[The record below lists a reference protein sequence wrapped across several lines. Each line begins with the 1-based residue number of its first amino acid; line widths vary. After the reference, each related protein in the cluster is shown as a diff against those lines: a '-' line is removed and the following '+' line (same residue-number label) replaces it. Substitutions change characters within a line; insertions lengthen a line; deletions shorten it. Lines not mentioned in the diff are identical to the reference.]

1 MKILSLTLVGV
12 FGVVSAHAGTG
23 HTTVHTGGNNHGSY
37 HGGYHGGHGYYA
49 HGATAAVIGTAA
61 ITTVTI
67 TTAAI
72 TPTTRPSSEDSRF
85 QFRSPSQVSK
95 HFAVN
100 E

>member
-1 MKILSLTLVGV
+1 ME
-12 FGVVSAHAGTG
+12 GTMEVTG
-23 HTTVHTGGNNHGSY
+23 TTHM
-37 HGGYHGGHGYYA
+37 
-49 HGATAAVIGTAA
+49 GATAAVIGTAA

>member
-1 MKILSLTLVGV
+1 MKILSLTLVAV

-23 HTTVHTGGNNHGSY
+23 QTTVHTGGNNHGS
-37 HGGYHGGHGYYA
+37 YHGGHGYYA

-67 TTAAI
+67 TPAAI

-85 QFRSPSQVSK
+85 QFRSRSQVSK

-100 E
+100 Q